1 MNDDPGLNSQRIAAV
16 LAAEYDVPAAT
27 VTFLP
32 LGHDPYA
39 AVYEVGARDGTPY
52 FLKVRFGPV
61 FEPGLAVPRALIERG
76 VPNILAPMRTR
87 SGALWCP
94 LGSGDDTVVLY
105 PYIRGQNAADVGLN
119 AQQWR
124 EFGASLRAVHDN
136 GVEES
141 FRDQLRTEDFTIP
154 SAALVRQ
161 MGAIAANTAFESPA
175 ATAFAAFWREHAA
188 RIDEML
194 QRAETLGRTLQAKSF
209 RTGLCHSDIH
219 TANILVDDDGRIHL
233 IDWDSPLIA
242 PRERDLLFVIGSRI
256 ARTVEPEDEAAFFAG
271 YGPVTIDPE
280 ALNYYRYE
288 RIIED
293 LGEFG
298 KSVFINPRFS
308 EEVREE
314 EAALGRSFFEPDGDL
329 ARAETVDLG
338 RVPLEARVVGDG

>member
-1 MNDDPGLNSQRIAAV
+1 MNDDPGLDSQQIAAV
-16 LAAEYDVPAAT
+16 LQGEYSVPVAT

-39 AVYEVGARDGTPY
+39 AVYEVTAQDGTPY

-61 FEPGLAVPRALIERG
+61 FAPGLAVPRALIDRG
-76 VPNILAPMRTR
+76 VPNILAPLRSR

-94 LGSGDDTVVLY
+94 LGSGNDTIVLY
-105 PYIRGQNAADVGLN
+105 PYLRAQNAADVGLN
-119 AQQWR
+119 AGQWR
-124 EFGASLRAVHDN
+124 DFGATLRAVHDSR
-136 GVEES
+136 VEAR
-141 FRDQLRTEDFTIP
+141 FRDQLRTEDFAIP

-161 MGAIAANTAFESPA
+161 MQAVVDTTAFESPA
-175 ATAFAAFWREHAA
+175 ATAFAAFWREHTPH
-188 RIDEML
+188 INTML
-194 QRAETLGRTLQAKSF
+194 HRAEELGRTLRGRSF
-209 RTGLCHSDIH
+209 HTSLCHSDIH
-219 TANILVDDDGRIHL
+219 TANILVSDDGHIHL

-271 YGPVTIDPE
+271 YGPVTVDPE
-280 ALNYYRYE
+280 ALIYYRYE

-298 KSVFINPRFS
+298 KSVFVNPRFS

-314 EAALGRSFFEPDGDL
+314 EAANGMWFFDEDGEL
-329 ARAETVDLG
+329 SRVEIVDLG
-338 RVPLEARVVGDG
+338 RVMDVG